1 MLKRVVHLRGSDAM
15 LGAERVVLELS
26 RRTAEFGYE
35 SVIWALQGEHDP
47 EPELVKL
54 AHEAGIQT
62 EILRCR
68 GRFDPAVFRHLRQLL
83 RSRQA
88 ELLHCH
94 GYKENFYGLF
104 AARGLPKIATNHLW
118 KRTSRALR
126 FYCWLDAKL
135 IRHFDHVVAVSEP
148 IQEELRAA
156 GVPAHKITRIANG
169 IDTAPYRRVWHD
181 TEREAVRASLGILPE
196 RLAIGMVS
204 QLSIEKGHVYAL
216 DAIAQLRPR
225 FPQLLLVVIGDGPEL
240 PTLQAAVTRQNL
252 EQHVLFCGRRSDIA
266 DVMRAFDIFL
276 LPSLLEG
283 LPMALLEA
291 MATGQPAVASHV
303 GDVDKAIQDGMS
315 GLLVPPANPTALAA
329 ALARLAASPDLRL
342 NLGRA
347 AADRINQQFSA
358 RQMARQYCRL
368 YDSLQRT
375 PTTVAA
381 WEQEQ

>member
-1 MLKRVVHLRGSDAM
+1 M
-15 LGAERVVLELS
+15 LGAEKVVLELS

-35 SVIWALQGEHDP
+35 SIIVALQGEHDP

-54 AHEAGIQT
+54 AREAGIQA

-68 GRFDPAVFRHLRQLL
+68 GRFDPAVFRRLGQLL
-83 RSRQA
+83 RNQQA
-88 ELLHCH
+88 GLLHCH

-126 FYCWLDAKL
+126 FYCWLDARL
-135 IRHFDHVVAVSEP
+135 IRYFDHVVAVSEP
-148 IQEELRAA
+148 IRQELRAA

-169 IDTAPYRRVWHD
+169 IDTTPYRRLSGD
-181 TEREAVRASLGILPE
+181 AEREALRASLGIPPE
-196 RLAIGMVS
+196 RLAVGMVS
-204 QLSIEKGHVYAL
+204 QLSIEKGHAYAL
-216 DAIAQLRPR
+216 DAIAQLRSR
-225 FPQLLLVVIGDGPEL
+225 FPQLLLVIVGDGPEL
-240 PTLQAAVTRQNL
+240 SALQAAVTRQNL
-252 EQHVLFCGRRSDIA
+252 DQHVLFCGRRSDIA
-266 DVMRAFDIFL
+266 NVMQAFDIFL
-276 LPSLLEG
+276 LPSLIEG

-291 MATGQPAVASHV
+291 MAAGRSAVASRV
-303 GDVDKAIQDGMS
+303 GDVEKAIQDGTS
-315 GLLVPPANPTALAA
+315 GLLTPPADAPALAA

-347 AADRINQQFSA
+347 AAARIEQQFSA